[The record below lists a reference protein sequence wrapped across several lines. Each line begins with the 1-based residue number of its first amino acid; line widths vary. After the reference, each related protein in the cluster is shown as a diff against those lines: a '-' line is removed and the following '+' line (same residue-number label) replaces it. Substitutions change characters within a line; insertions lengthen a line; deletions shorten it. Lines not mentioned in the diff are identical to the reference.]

1 MRHSSSPTVAR
12 RSLSLRVRLL
22 AIAGVAAAPAL
33 IGAFIGV
40 SGMTAINDN
49 VAGMDHHVARPLSSL
64 GELRDM
70 EGDSRVLIW
79 QYLDASPADRADLRT
94 EVTATDADLAKA
106 AGDYL
111 AAHGSTT
118 DGQAKLM
125 ASFLDLHQKFMAV
138 RDQQVFKAA
147 DNGHTAR
154 AYKLVHGRLD
164 VANEA
169 MGAPMDTLMQHEAT
183 SANAFRASATAA
195 YHRVLVE
202 LVVVIAL
209 GLAAAIAFA
218 LWQSRRI
225 LRHVELVRD
234 GLSRLAR
241 RDLSWSA
248 PNVAGDDELSSMARD
263 AGAATATMLGVVTEL
278 RQSAEAL
285 SRRGGSLST
294 VSAEV
299 AAESDATSAQTNVV
313 AQSASAVSSSVQSAA
328 TATEEL
334 SASIREIAVNSARA
348 ADVATSAVAEA
359 GVATETI
366 NKLGSSSAAIRDVI
380 KTITQ
385 IADQTNLLALNAT
398 IEAQRAG
405 DAGRGFAVVAT
416 EVKELAK
423 ETAAATEDISRRIEL
438 MQGDTAEAIQV
449 IASISGVIEDINGY
463 QTTIAS
469 AVEEQTATT
478 GAMAQSIQEA
488 AAGTGEIADRLV
500 TVARGAESASAGVR
514 QAQDA
519 ADDLARLAGELE
531 RLVGQFTLPD

>member
-1 MRHSSSPTVAR
+1 
-12 RSLSLRVRLL
+12 
-22 AIAGVAAAPAL
+22 
-33 IGAFIGV
+33 
-40 SGMTAINDN
+40 
-49 VAGMDHHVARPLSSL
+49 
-64 GELRDM
+64 
-70 EGDSRVLIW
+70 
-79 QYLDASPADRADLRT
+79 
-94 EVTATDADLAKA
+94 
-106 AGDYL
+106 
-111 AAHGSTT
+111 
-118 DGQAKLM
+118 
-125 ASFLDLHQKFMAV
+125 
-138 RDQQVFKAA
+138 
-147 DNGHTAR
+147 
-154 AYKLVHGRLD
+154 
-164 VANEA
+164 
-169 MGAPMDTLMQHEAT
+169 
-183 SANAFRASATAA
+183 
-195 YHRVLVE
+195 
-202 LVVVIAL
+202 
-209 GLAAAIAFA
+209 
-218 LWQSRRI
+218 
-225 LRHVELVRD
+225 
-234 GLSRLAR
+234 
-241 RDLSWSA
+241 
-248 PNVAGDDELSSMARD
+248 
-263 AGAATATMLGVVTEL
+263 MLGVVTEL

-294 VSAEV
+294 VYAEG
-299 AAESDATSAQTNVV
+299 AAESGATSAQTNVV